1 MTLTNENIH
10 YCSAWAFHQLEWL
23 ERYSRD
29 ELVIKA
35 KDLYVVVTTNME
47 KYELIE
53 SIILLRWRDV
63 VVPVQWLEDDVSRH
77 CVVGSIHNLRVPRN
91 VCFSTLSSCTQ
102 VGNSQPII
110 AVGLWGARRK
120 VPRDRRSRGRDI
132 ASSALCPLTSPL

>member
-1 MTLTNENIH
+1 M
-10 YCSAWAFHQLEWL
+10 
-23 ERYSRD
+23 
-29 ELVIKA
+29 
-35 KDLYVVVTTNME
+35 
-47 KYELIE
+47 
-53 SIILLRWRDV
+53 V

-132 ASSALCPLTSPL
+132 ASSALCPLTSPKVRGYVCPEMEKGWLLGRSPSFPCALGEASVMGITLCQKAPSQWPGLSCLSIG